1 MSSHR
6 SFHNN
11 THYHSSPN
19 YYNGNHQQ
27 GGYNPRNAPR
37 HPNYQ
42 SFIRHH
48 YVYDNP
54 HPDDSL
60 IAVHEYI
67 AQQFRNR
74 YQTLFFQPP
83 LPYYP
88 VLPSVVVQGPYYP
101 SPYYEQIDDVYVVAH
116 PTETIWIRQLMD
128 WQIRNSRFNFH
139 ALYNHDHEE
148 KEDDDDDVLK
158 YLKIRTHHAPAKD
171 GIDPEVVVVADV
183 ESDICAICQSEY
195 EHEESIGALQC
206 GHEYHTD
213 CIKQWLL
220 KKKDCPMCRASV
232 LPSQE
237 QRL

>member
-27 GGYNPRNAPR
+27 GGYNSRNAPR

-42 SFIRHH
+42 SNVH
-48 YVYDNP
+48 DNP

-60 IAVHEYI
+60 IAEHEYI
-67 AQQFRNR
+67 VQ
-74 YQTLFFQPP
+74 YQTIFFQPP

-88 VLPSVVVQGPYYP
+88 
-101 SPYYEQIDDVYVVAH
+101 YYEQIDDFYVVTH
-116 PTETIWIRQLMD
+116 STES
-128 WQIRNSRFNFH
+128 IRNSRCHFH

-148 KEDDDDDVLK
+148 KEYDVLK
-158 YLKIRTHHAPAKD
+158 YLKIRSHHNPAKD
-171 GIDPEVVVVADV
+171 GIDSE

-195 EHEESIGALQC
+195 EHEENIGVLQC
-206 GHEYHTD
+206 EHEYHTD